1 MRRAL
6 QPGVRRSD
14 PSRMARSRAAAALL
28 CLLAGANPAQAASA
42 LRFPIPTEFG
52 EFESETF
59 DPDGAPLGPARIS
72 VARGPRG
79 SVVVE
84 GERGIAGRETVSF
97 TAVFE
102 PLGGG
107 DSLRLVT
114 QSSRMF
120 DAQGKE
126 LAATAIDHESS
137 QATCTVEGRQE
148 TVELPVQD
156 RVANVTID
164 LLLAPLARG
173 ELDELD
179 FQAFFCSIG
188 SRVLD
193 VSARRTGRIV
203 RPSDGA
209 QAVEIEY
216 HVRLNPILAALA
228 RPFLPRMLFWI
239 DPSVSGPSVA
249 QQTPL
254 FPKGPT
260 VFVVRRGISPGLF
273 LTE

>member
-1 MRRAL
+1 
-6 QPGVRRSD
+6 
-14 PSRMARSRAAAALL
+14 MARSRAAVALL
-28 CLLAGANPAQAASA
+28 CLLAGADPAQAASA

-52 EFESETF
+52 EFASETF

-72 VARGPRG
+72 VAQAPRG
-79 SVVVE
+79 GVVVE
-84 GERGIAGRETVSF
+84 GERGIAGRETVIFS
-97 TAVFE
+97 AHFE
-102 PLGGG
+102 PVAGG
-107 DSLRLVT
+107 DALRLVS
-114 QSSRMF
+114 QRSQMF
-120 DAQGKE
+120 DAQGTQ

-137 QATCTVEGRQE
+137 QATCSVGGRQE
-148 TVELPVQD
+148 TVELPAQD

-173 ELDELD
+173 ELEELD
-179 FQAFFCSIG
+179 FQAFFCSVG

-216 HVRLNPILAALA
+216 HVRLNPVLAALA

-260 VFVVRRGISPGLF
+260 VFVVRRGIAPGLF
-273 LTE
+273 LDQ